1 MSEPS
6 PKTTYHVRTDGFH
19 GDLFPPAA
27 DQYPGKALIC
37 FSGSNGSF
45 ALSRQLAQVFQSH
58 GLTAL
63 ALAYVMEEGLPRQF
77 YHVPIDP
84 LEAAANRLHAMGYDK
99 VGLWGLS
106 KGAELALTA
115 GSLLPGVINAVAA
128 VSPMST
134 VCQGFSLRRGVS
146 IAPGSTW
153 TFHGEEIPYTPFG
166 LEKFPLGHVLWNSVR
181 MREVTMYDLYLPL
194 VEHPNPSAVIR
205 AEKIT
210 GPILLISS
218 GMDTMW
224 PSGPAAEQ
232 VTKRLRQHD
241 FPHFYQHL
249 HYDCGGH
256 MFVPMELRI
265 AKFFRGD
272 RGKNWARGR
281 EARMDSLVRTLEF
294 VSKW

>member
-58 GLTAL
+58 GLTDL

-153 TFHGEEIPYTPFG
+153 TFHGEEIP
-166 LEKFPLGHVLWNSVR
+166 LHPLRPG
-181 MREVTMYDLYLPL
+181 E
-194 VEHPNPSAVIR
+194 
-205 AEKIT
+205 
-210 GPILLISS
+210 ISS
-218 GMDTMW
+218 W
-224 PSGPAAEQ
+224 PRAVEQ
-232 VTKRLRQHD
+232 RPD
-241 FPHFYQHL
+241 A
-249 HYDCGGH
+249 GGDH
-256 MFVPMELRI
+256 V
-265 AKFFRGD
+265 
-272 RGKNWARGR
+272 
-281 EARMDSLVRTLEF
+281 
-294 VSKW
+294 